1 MSGGRVQVR
10 LPQNIPTGM
19 FIDTE
24 ELITFA
30 GTHIQR
36 QPKGKRQPAL
46 HTPQEKK
53 RKEPAGHSTAEHE
66 P

>member
-1 MSGGRVQVR
+1 
-10 LPQNIPTGM
+10 M
-19 FIDTE
+19 FIDTYPE